1 MEQMSLCFEQILTQA
16 FPTLHRLFSSEAVQ
30 STTSSSTMNATNP
43 ILHSADGFRSP
54 SIDPLRAISNFA
66 NQSDAGL
73 SRSIAYLPMLIKSGI
88 NIPIQTFKH
97 LLPLLMAH
105 KGGLLE
111 NANIFIRALAL
122 SLWIK
127 SSRGQDL
134 QDLVASV
141 HSQLS
146 SQISSSLK
154 SGQNRDIW
162 WVYIK
167 SCFVSKLTARGSL
180 SIIRQSFCACLRVY
194 GCDRASI
201 INAGLMTDSE
211 IHDLPPQ

>member
-1 MEQMSLCFEQILTQA
+1 MRCDDILRSIIKLAQCSVIFTVFDDLFLRWMDFVFSSGAGERVSPISYMEQTNLCFEQILTQA
-16 FPTLHRLFSSEAVQ
+16 FSTLHRLFSNEVAQ
-30 STTSSSTMNATNP
+30 STTPSSTMNTTDP
-43 ILHSADGFRSP
+43 ILNSADGFRSP

-97 LLPLLMAH
+97 LLPLLMAQ

-141 HSQLS
+141 HSHLS

-162 WVYIK
+162 
-167 SCFVSKLTARGSL
+167 
-180 SIIRQSFCACLRVY
+180 
-194 GCDRASI
+194 
-201 INAGLMTDSE
+201 
-211 IHDLPPQ
+211 

>member
-1 MEQMSLCFEQILTQA
+1 MIFTVFDDLFLRWMDFVFSSGAGERVSPISYMEQMSLCFEQILTQA

-162 WVYIK
+162 
-167 SCFVSKLTARGSL
+167 
-180 SIIRQSFCACLRVY
+180 
-194 GCDRASI
+194 
-201 INAGLMTDSE
+201 
-211 IHDLPPQ
+211 